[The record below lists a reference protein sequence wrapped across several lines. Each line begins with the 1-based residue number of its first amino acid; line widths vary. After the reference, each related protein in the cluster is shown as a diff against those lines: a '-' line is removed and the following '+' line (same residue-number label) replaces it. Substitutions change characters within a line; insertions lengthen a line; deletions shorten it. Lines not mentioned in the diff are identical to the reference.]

1 MHQFQFFEIQQH
13 EFVSHF
19 FSTMIISG
27 SAALF
32 IMLSGVGASGFMAT
46 TSSNKKNAKGAPE
59 KKESPKRKDI
69 NKISFSPEDL
79 KKRRKPSYYLKIVKL
94 RPDYELIFIDST
106 PGTDGYGQRLFDHI
120 NNNNGFRDHGILM
133 VARRRVSQDDNTVLS
148 NVRDGYPRRAIVRLV
163 DTSSHESR
171 LLVLNA
177 LRAFLMLPENNKF
190 GYEYVVNDTLDL
202 TPDNTEALEPMDAYI
217 QDDTIVTII
226 VNVYEYADQNWY
238 NNNRMNALDFFSGPT
253 FPQYAIDTL
262 GYPPE
267 GIGQNGIAPGFNMA
281 P

>member
-133 VARRRVSQDDNTVLS
+133 VLVAALVKTTIPFCRTSVMGTRVVQLSVLLTRRLTNRV
-148 NVRDGYPRRAIVRLV
+148 
-163 DTSSHESR
+163 
-171 LLVLNA
+171 
-177 LRAFLMLPENNKF
+177 FWF
-190 GYEYVVNDTLDL
+190 
-202 TPDNTEALEPMDAYI
+202 
-217 QDDTIVTII
+217 
-226 VNVYEYADQNWY
+226 
-238 NNNRMNALDFFSGPT
+238 
-253 FPQYAIDTL
+253 
-262 GYPPE
+262 
-267 GIGQNGIAPGFNMA
+267 
-281 P
+281 